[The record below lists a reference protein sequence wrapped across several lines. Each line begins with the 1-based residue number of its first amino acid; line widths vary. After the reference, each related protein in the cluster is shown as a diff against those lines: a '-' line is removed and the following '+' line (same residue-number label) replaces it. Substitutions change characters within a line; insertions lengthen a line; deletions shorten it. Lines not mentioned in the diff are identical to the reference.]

1 MPQCL
6 NFSSVVAA
14 TKPMNGRLIGCVIT
28 FFLIAAVM
36 ESRYEIAEM
45 TDGTQL
51 QCILGEQY
59 KLQSRALRR
68 DQDEITVSASIY
80 SC

>member
-1 MPQCL
+1 
-6 NFSSVVAA
+6 
-14 TKPMNGRLIGCVIT
+14 
-28 FFLIAAVM
+28 M